1 MSRSNSILPLPPA
14 VDASEE
20 EWARWS
26 LDTGAGLERMRSEQ
40 RQAHNAALLKVDIAL
55 SRKREYDP
63 EDDAALPLSI
73 AVCLPELGGE
83 LRRDGGTPGPGFT
96 IDALYRAIEKGELA
110 AVKKNGKWMVTR
122 TAIRDWLSSKDEA
135 VPRKPSRPQS
145 IPIVAGKTHRER
157 ERAMAAVELAKAKL
171 AEARKKRKH

>member
-1 MSRSNSILPLPPA
+1 MSRSKSILPLPPA
-14 VDASEE
+14 VDALEE

-26 LDTGAGLERMRSEQ
+26 LETGAGLELLRSEQ

-63 EDDAALPLSI
+63 EADAALPLSI

-122 TAIRDWLSSKDEA
+122 AAIREWLSREDEEA
-135 VPRKPSRPQS
+135 PRKPSRPQS
-145 IPIVAGKTHRER
+145 IPIVAGKTHHER
-157 ERAMAAVELAKAKL
+157 ERATAAVELAKAKL